1 MLIITTQCPTFGRG
15 FFLGFDRAGQAHFQ
29 SCNDHRVKTYKTQ
42 RRAEKQL
49 QRILAASGTLSE
61 GETFN
66 IERASANPPDDG

>member
-42 RRAEKQL
+42 RGAEKQL
-49 QRILAASGTLSE
+49 RRILATSSTLAK
-61 GETFN
+61 GETFD
-66 IERASANPPDDG
+66 IESAPTHPA